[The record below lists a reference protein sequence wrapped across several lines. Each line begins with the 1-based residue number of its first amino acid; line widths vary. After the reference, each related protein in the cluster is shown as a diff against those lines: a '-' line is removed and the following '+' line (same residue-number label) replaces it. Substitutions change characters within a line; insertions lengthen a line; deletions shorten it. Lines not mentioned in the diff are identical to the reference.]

1 MTLLDGASI
10 DRQIRQLARDPRY
23 STVLTM
29 RPGVTTRSSSDSTV
43 TQLISRDPSQPAAQI
58 SEQPSQ
64 PAASENVGGD
74 DCASPALPA
83 IPVFSGST
91 TVDYTCSILGIRS
104 RGHYRMLDSLV
115 APLDRQLRPVSHYFH
130 Y

>member
-29 RPGVTTRSSSDSTV
+29 RPGVATRSSSDSAT
-43 TQLISRDPSQPAAQI
+43 TQLIPRDPPQPATQI
-58 SEQPSQ
+58 SERPSQ

-74 DCASPALPA
+74 DRATPALPA

-104 RGHYRMLDSLV
+104 RGHYRMLDSIV